1 MQDINTVSLTGNLT
15 RDPELT
21 QLNSGNSVCKMRV
34 ANNGRKK
41 VGEEWVDAPNFFDVV
56 VWGAQGENAAQYLSK
71 GRKVGISGTLRW
83 REWEQDDG
91 TKRQAVEIHANN
103 VAFLG
108 GGEAAGNGNGA
119 TASAEPVAAATASGD
134 SDIPF

>member
-1 MQDINTVSLTGNLT
+1 MQDINTVAITANLT
-15 RDPELT
+15 RDPELIQT
-21 QLNSGNSVCKMRV
+21 EKGSICKMRV

-71 GRKVGISGTLRW
+71 GRKVGITGTLRW

-91 TKRQAVEIHANN
+91 QKRQGVEIHANN
-103 VAFLG
+103 VAFMG
-108 GGEAAGNGNGA
+108 GKDEGNGA
-119 TASAEPVAAATASGD
+119 SPNASTPVAASTTASD
-134 SDIPF
+134 DIPF